1 MNMPKIGD
9 KLKILHMEGEPHYT
23 GKVGTVTHIDSIGQ
37 IHGTWG
43 GLAIQPEH
51 DSWEVIETK

>member
-9 KLKILHMEGEPHYT
+9 KLKIIHMDGEPHYT
-23 GKVGTVTHIDSIGQ
+23 GKVGTVTHIDSKKQ

-43 GLAIQPEH
+43 GCALIPEV
-51 DSWEVIETK
+51 DTWEVIESK